1 LESSDAMVVLISA
14 AAAKSPHT
22 RQEIEYALSQP
33 RFADRLIPVEVEKT
47 ADMPWI
53 LKRMHPVSAKNPVEA
68 GEAVAKVLADRLEV
82 TTA

>member
-1 LESSDAMVVLISA
+1 MESSDAMVVLISA

-33 RFADRLIPVEVEKT
+33 RFADRLV
-47 ADMPWI
+47 
-53 LKRMHPVSAKNPVEA
+53 PVEA

>member
-1 LESSDAMVVLISA
+1 MVVLISA

-33 RFADRLIPVEVEKT
+33 RFADRLV
-47 ADMPWI
+47 
-53 LKRMHPVSAKNPVEA
+53 PVEA